1 MSSIRTESLGTEKI
15 GKLLYKLSVPT
26 IAAQIINVLY
36 NMVDRIY
43 IGHIPEVGTT
53 ALTGV
58 GVTFP
63 IIMIISAFAS
73 LISAGG
79 APRISISLGKND
91 KETANKILGNSFVAL
106 LLISITLTIVI
117 LSFSEPML
125 MMFGA
130 SNDTISYALDYIN
143 IYAIGT
149 IFVQLTLGLNVFIT
163 AQGFTKISM
172 MSVVFGAG
180 LNIILDPIFIFIF
193 GLGVKGAAIATII
206 SQAVSCIWV
215 LSFLLGDATSVKLNK
230 KYFGLDKNIL
240 LPCIA
245 LGVSPFIMQSTESL
259 LAIAFNSSLKEY
271 GGDIAV
277 GAMVIL
283 TSAQQLMMLPLLGLT
298 QGASPIISYNYGANK
313 IDRVKLTIK
322 YAMIIC
328 AIYTILYWVVCQ
340 TFPHIFLKLFNFDS
354 NYIDFG
360 STSLRIYMAGSFIM
374 GIFMMCQQA
383 FVALGNA
390 KYSMFVAILRKFI
403 LLIPLIY
410 ILPNFIDNKT
420 NAVFLA
426 EPTSDIIA
434 GVVATLLFIKYMRK
448 INNHTQD
455 NI

>member
-117 LSFSEPML
+117 LSFSESML

-215 LSFLLGDATSVKLNK
+215 LSFLLGDATSVKLNR

>member
-106 LLISITLTIVI
+106 LLISIILTIVI
-117 LSFSEPML
+117 LLFSEPML

-215 LSFLLGDATSVKLNK
+215 LSFLLGDATSVKLNR

-374 GIFMMCQQA
+374 GIFMVCQQA

-410 ILPNFIDNKT
+410 ILPNFMDNKT

>member
-63 IIMIISAFAS
+63 IIMIISAFAA

-106 LLISITLTIVI
+106 LLISIILTIVI
-117 LSFSEPML
+117 LLFSEPML

-130 SNDTISYALDYIN
+130 SDDTISYALDYIN

-322 YAMIIC
+322 YTMIIC
-328 AIYTILYWVVCQ
+328 TIYTILYWVVCQ

-410 ILPNFIDNKT
+410 ILPNFMDNKT

-448 INNHTQD
+448 INNHTQN